1 VTAAVGWDRLVDR
14 YAIATEAVHMAE
26 RRGDVAMAN
35 AEYLV
40 QPRLKLLDESRR
52 IVRVQNAPPDAC
64 RRPPRVLT
72 HWHAAAPPSRSGLEP
87 VGKYHD
93 RPNMLD
99 IDYVVPRSAAGDDL
113 IALLAD
119 EIEPTVVVRCYSTGT
134 DLLMTSFE
142 T

>member
-1 VTAAVGWDRLVDR
+1 LGVV
-14 YAIATEAVHMAE
+14 
-26 RRGDVAMAN
+26 N
-35 AEYLV
+35 AEYLA

-52 IVRVQNAPPDAC
+52 VVPSAERPAGCWPPPAAGAQALAR
-64 RRPPRVLT
+64 RRPPRVLK

-93 RPNMLD
+93 RPNGRD

-119 EIEPTVVVRCYSTGT
+119 EVEPTVIVRRYSTGDT
-134 DLLMTSFE
+134 DLLTSFE
-142 T
+142 M